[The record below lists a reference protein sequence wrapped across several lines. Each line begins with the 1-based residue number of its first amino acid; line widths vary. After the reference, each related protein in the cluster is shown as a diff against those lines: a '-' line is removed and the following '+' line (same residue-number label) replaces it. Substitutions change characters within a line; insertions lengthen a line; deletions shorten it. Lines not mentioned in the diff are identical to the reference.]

1 MAKKSSKSK
10 RKTTKRKTTKRRVT
24 TKKKFSGL
32 KLITKRYES
41 TKKPKLHKYPK
52 KPSHNATND
61 DKEKYLEKRNEAHSK
76 NLKLIKEWQENVTR
90 ANALNK
96 EIYGG

>member
-1 MAKKSSKSK
+1 MAKKKSSKS
-10 RKTTKRKTTKRRVT
+10 KRKTTKRRVT
-24 TKKKFSGL
+24 TKKKLSGL

-61 DKEKYLEKRNEAHSK
+61 QKRKYLEKRGEVHSK
-76 NLKLIKEWQENVTR
+76 NLKLINEWQENVKR

>member
-1 MAKKSSKSK
+1 MAKKKSSKSK
-10 RKTTKRKTTKRRVT
+10 RKTTKRRTSA
-24 TKKKFSGL
+24 KKKFTGL
-32 KLITKRYES
+32 KLLSKRYTS

-61 DKEKYLEKRNEAHSK
+61 EKEKYLEKRNETHSK
-76 NLKLIKEWQENVTR
+76 NLKLIKEWQENVER
-90 ANALNK
+90 ANRLNK

>member
-10 RKTTKRKTTKRRVT
+10 RKTIKRRT
-24 TKKKFSGL
+24 TAKKKFAGL

-52 KPSHNATND
+52 KPSRNATND
-61 DKEKYLEKRNEAHSK
+61 SKQKYLEKRNETHSK
-76 NLKLIKEWQENVTR
+76 NLKLIKEWQENVGR
-90 ANALNK
+90 ANGLNK